1 MSVTFKNIFFLI
13 ISTIAGAAMMWWIY
27 RGFDFD
33 TIADFFTRRTNYIW
47 ITLTIA
53 VGILANILRSFR
65 WQMLLNSA
73 DISISTRRSVELV
86 FISYLIN
93 SVTPRLGELTR
104 CLLVKRGNGEISTR
118 ALGTVVV
125 EKAADI
131 ACLVLLLG
139 ATLILRWHESVSLV
153 TGLNERLAK
162 ALPDYAG
169 LYICGGAI
177 CLAIGISFPLR
188 KYLKV
193 FFRNLWVGIG
203 SIASLERPGG
213 FVLLCLGIWSCNFL
227 QLYLL
232 LPCFESLTGLVFADS
247 VHLFAA
253 VSLGVLLPTPSG
265 AGPWHFA
272 VVKTL
277 TNVYDVPRVAAQNFA
292 LISHGLKTSLVML
305 LGLLG
310 FASYYA
316 SVWRWWQRKK
326 HEQD

>member
-1 MSVTFKNIFFLI
+1 MYFSPHLMSVTFKNIFFLI

-193 FFRNLWVGIG
+193 FSAIFG
-203 SIASLERPGG
+203 S
-213 FVLLCLGIWSCNFL
+213 
-227 QLYLL
+227 
-232 LPCFESLTGLVFADS
+232 
-247 VHLFAA
+247 
-253 VSLGVLLPTPSG
+253 
-265 AGPWHFA
+265 
-272 VVKTL
+272 
-277 TNVYDVPRVAAQNFA
+277 
-292 LISHGLKTSLVML
+292 
-305 LGLLG
+305 
-310 FASYYA
+310 A
-316 SVWRWWQRKK
+316 SVLSPV
-326 HEQD
+326 